1 MNFRIQTR
9 YDEMCLCLKIVVKTP
24 TTVRIKICDETKNK
38 IIFTNRTKAV
48 RNEEIFYI
56 RMPLTSDSI
65 ILSVYDDRIG
75 NLPKE
80 QEKNITVISC
90 QKQPLEKRMDVVDI
104 SNKSI
109 SEFVDFA
116 QRFCFNASYLETG
129 KSYQSDNGEFI
140 IEYLDVIT
148 NKDGRALT
156 TPARIN
162 QSTGR
167 IQVAKKYID
176 EYTIP
181 MRFAILCH
189 EFSHY
194 YVNDDIHDESEA
206 DINGLLIYLGLGYPR
221 IEGYEAFYKVF
232 MDAPSEANGKRFQRI
247 DNFIRNF
254 EKNKMVIR

>member
-1 MNFRIQTR
+1 MNFRIQTK
-9 YDEMCLCLKIVVKTP
+9 YDEMCLCLKVAVKTP
-24 TTVRIKICDETKNK
+24 ANIRIKIFDEQKNK
-38 IIFTNRTKAV
+38 VIFTDRTKMV
-48 RNEEIFYI
+48 NTEETFYI
-56 RMPLTSDSI
+56 RMPLTSDSV
-65 ILSVYDDRIG
+65 ILSVYDDKIG
-75 NLPKE
+75 NLPKDKE
-80 QEKNITVISC
+80 QNITIVSC
-90 QKQPLEKRMDVVDI
+90 DKEPLEKRMDVVDI
-104 SNKSI
+104 SNHNVK
-109 SEFVDFA
+109 EFVDFA
-116 QRFCFNASYLETG
+116 QRFCYNASYLETG

-140 IEYLDVIT
+140 IEYLPVIT
-148 NKDGRALT
+148 NSQGKELT
-156 TPARIN
+156 TPARISK
-162 QSTGR
+162 STGR

-194 YVNDDIHDESEA
+194 YVNNNMDDESEA

-232 MDAPSEANGKRFQRI
+232 KTADSEANGKRFQRI